1 MQPGKC
7 FLCGRW
13 GWMEL
18 HHIFSGPNRK
28 LSEKYGLTVL
38 LCGESCHRNGAKAA
52 HRNKDTA
59 LMLHQYGQR
68 KYMSEQGATVEQF
81 ISVFGRNYL

>member
-1 MQPGKC
+1 
-7 FLCGRW
+7 
-13 GWMEL
+13 MEL

-38 LCGESCHRNGAKAA
+38 LCGESCHRLGPKAA
-52 HRNKDTA
+52 HRNKNTA
-59 LMLHQYGQR
+59 QKLHEYGQK
-68 KYMSEQGATVEQF
+68 KYMSEQSATVEQF